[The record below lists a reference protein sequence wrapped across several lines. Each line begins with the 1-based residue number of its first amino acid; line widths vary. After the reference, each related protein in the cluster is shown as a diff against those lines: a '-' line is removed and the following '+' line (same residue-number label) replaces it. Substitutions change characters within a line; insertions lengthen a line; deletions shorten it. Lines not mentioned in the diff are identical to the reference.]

1 MRSFFLPAFVAC
13 VVALT
18 GCAPSTIA
26 ENPPGVLMAG
36 DSQPGGLTEL
46 DTYSLISLAVTEGE
60 IGYSTGLLY
69 KVYAMY
75 DPLSLPS
82 EYRSEVPGKCG
93 TPLID
98 EVQRNW
104 GRLTPADKAEIS
116 QYIKPIGERDFG
128 GTQLDDVTPD
138 QLERERTAID

>member
-1 MRSFFLPAFVAC
+1 MRLFFLPVFAVCA
-13 VVALT
+13 VIMT
-18 GCAPSTIA
+18 GCAPSTVA

-36 DSQPGGLTEL
+36 DGPSGEL
-46 DTYSLISLAVTEGE
+46 AEFDTYSLISLAVAEGE

-75 DPLSLPS
+75 EPLSLPP

-104 GRLTPADKAEIS
+104 RRLTPADKAEIS
-116 QYIKPIGERDFG
+116 QYIKPIGERGFDD
-128 GTQLDDVTPD
+128 TQLDDVTPD